1 MWYNIREFFHP
12 IRVIWVIN
20 RSNNNERYGDK
31 IMTGLEFFLH
41 VLWQIV
47 WPPKGIIYLEEQA
60 VQWIVAI
67 THEYL
72 LHYGYILIILLGFW
86 ILFSSVFKFPKVRY
100 GRSFSRM
107 LNWLF
112 NIVIRILFAWVFL
125 IYGALA
131 SDNNGNRGEANVQI
145 RRRIGFHSLRY
156 TSLHFRF
163 GRWLYRTAYRL
174 LGYIP
179 GIQRNDRARHIIAR
193 VIAMVIIL
201 WGVWHIPYD
210 LTH

>member
-1 MWYNIREFFHP
+1 
-12 IRVIWVIN
+12 
-20 RSNNNERYGDK
+20 
-31 IMTGLEFFLH
+31 MTGLEFFLH

-47 WPPKGIIYLEEQA
+47 WPPKGIIYMEEQA

-72 LHYGYILIILLGFW
+72 LHYGYILIILFGFW
-86 ILFSSVFKFPKVRY
+86 IPFSSVFKFPKVRY

-107 LNWLF
+107 LNSLL

-131 SDNNGNRGEANVQI
+131 SDDNGNRGEANVQI
-145 RRRIGFHSLRY
+145 RRRIGFHTLRH
-156 TSLHFRF
+156 TSLHFRL

-174 LGYIP
+174 IGYIP
-179 GIQRNDRARHIIAR
+179 AIQRNDRIRHILAR
-193 VIAMVIIL
+193 VIAMMIIL

-210 LTH
+210 ITH